1 MVMMMMNDEWWWMM
15 MTMISIRIL
24 IRFDDYPASGGN
36 KLRMLRANKL
46 MCLCSRRQ
54 HSWLTGPKGPSTV
67 SRDRPLAFVFTGMSW
82 DLDVWVVWSS
92 VEWTRYILLVWF
104 DQLLEVWIPFFAHLL
119 LPNTSGIYNIDTMA
133 LQLICFFIF
142 LVPSIDVICWHN
154 STPFPVVVPLLLTI
168 RHLRNILT
176 SMRSRKHQAICAQG
190 HLNRSLAH
198 WMFPG
203 PLTSKSVCCMFLTN
217 LWGSKR
223 AFGFQE
229 SVDPWQGQRIA
240 WWMGWTNWSSDC
252 SDAGPWWSSCTPFGG
267 EICSLHWRVGWVW
280 WWFGRSRGQNNGL
293 SMNSRFFPHLPGEG
307 C

>member
-1 MVMMMMNDEWWWMM
+1 
-15 MTMISIRIL
+15 
-24 IRFDDYPASGGN
+24 
-36 KLRMLRANKL
+36 MLRANKL

-54 HSWLTGPKGPSTV
+54 HSWLTGPKGPQQCLGTV
-67 SRDRPLAFVFTGMSW
+67 LWLLFSLG
-82 DLDVWVVWSS
+82 WVGIWMF
-92 VEWTRYILLVWF
+92 EWF
-104 DQLLEVWIPFFAHLL
+104 DLALSGPGTFFWFDLTSSLRFEYLFYPSAPAKHLWH
-119 LPNTSGIYNIDTMA
+119 
-133 LQLICFFIF
+133 LQYRHHGFAVDMFFIF

-168 RHLRNILT
+168 RHLRNILG

-190 HLNRSLAH
+190 HLNRFLAH

-223 AFGFQE
+223 VFGFQE

-240 WWMGWTNWSSDC
+240 WWMGWTNWSSDY

-267 EICSLHWRVGWVW
+267 EICSLHWRGGWVW
-280 WWFGRSRGQNNGL
+280 WWFGRPRGQNNGL